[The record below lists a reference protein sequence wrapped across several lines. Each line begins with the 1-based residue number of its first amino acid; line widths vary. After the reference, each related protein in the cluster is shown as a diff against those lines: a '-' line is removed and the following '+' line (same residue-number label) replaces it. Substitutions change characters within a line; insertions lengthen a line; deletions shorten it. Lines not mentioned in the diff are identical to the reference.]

1 MSWIKP
7 HRATGIG
14 SLPYLD
20 EETALTVIAKTMPY
34 WPHWPQLPAKMPE
47 QGFVVQYVQP
57 LIKLGVLSLSPL
69 KDPVFDR
76 LAPGWADKTAEF
88 FEQYMEF
95 LDGNDRA
102 ADSFALTGEAF
113 AGLAAFCGHFA
124 RYFPHAEGVKGHIS
138 GPLTVGLQIKDE
150 RGRACFYDESLRD
163 ILVKCLAVQAILEAR
178 RLKAL
183 GCPALVFI
191 DDPGLFLIDTSTHI
205 TLTKA
210 DAAAAL
216 TVLINVLHQEGV
228 RVGIHTCAE
237 IDWSILFALPLDVIS
252 FDAYHYFTG
261 MALQA
266 NGLAGYLQQGGKLA
280 WGLIPTSEEAWQE
293 TPATIL
299 DRFDGQVAELV
310 KRGVD
315 PVVLQKNIIWTP
327 SCGTGALPTDLAGH
341 IYDVTAG
348 VAARLTV

>member
-1 MSWIKP
+1 MSWLQS

-14 SLPYLD
+14 SLPYQD
-20 EETALTVIAKTMPY
+20 EAAALAVIAKAMPY

-57 LIKLGVLSLSPL
+57 LIKLGVLSLIPL

-76 LAPGWADKTAEF
+76 LASGWTDKTAEF
-88 FEQYMEF
+88 FEQYMAF
-95 LDGNDRA
+95 MSGDNGA
-102 ADSFALTGEAF
+102 AGGFALTGEAF
-113 AGLAAFCGHFA
+113 AGLDAFISHFD
-124 RYFPHAEGVKGHIS
+124 RYFPRAEGVKGHIS

-163 ILVKCLAVQAILEAR
+163 ILVKCLAVQAALEAR

-183 GCPALVFI
+183 GLPVLIFI
-191 DDPGLFLIDTSTHI
+191 DDPGLFLINTSTHI
-205 TLTKA
+205 TLTKEA
-210 DAAAAL
+210 AAAAL
-216 TVLINVLHQEGV
+216 TALINILHREGV
-228 RVGIHTCAE
+228 RVGVHTCAG
-237 IDWSILFALPLDVIS
+237 IDWSILFELPLDMIS

-266 NGLAGYLQQGGKLA
+266 EGLAGYLQQGGKLA

-299 DRFDGQVAELV
+299 DRFGGQAAELA

-315 PVVLQKNIIWTP
+315 PAVLKRNIIWTP
-327 SCGTGALPTDLAGH
+327 SCGTGTLPYDLAGH
-341 IYDVTAG
+341 IYDLTAG
-348 VAARLTV
+348 VAARLSV